1 MHRYIPMEKVIFR
14 NNSLIGLTHLLSV
27 NESRYNYDIIK
38 PSKNSS
44 FTTKMKFLESCNNVV
59 YLNDISNINNVCD
72 VLNDIME
79 SLEPHRYERS
89 IVESFINNSI
99 IPKLKDFNSFYS
111 RLDKSVFGE
120 CTNSINDTISI
131 YTECDRILNNNKKL
145 CKRFNI
151 NKFLRENIT
160 NKTVKDPKDIVFS
173 LCEMIDTYNIS
184 PKKKY
189 HIALENI
196 QYSLYNSP
204 VNTKNVVKYITDYFL
219 LRESIIPDDIMMDYI
234 MVVNN
239 NEFIEPSELSKLKFV
254 KNDERKMY
262 LEKIKYIRNNKIDNN
277 KTGILLD
284 YLESINTEEQALFYI
299 KNVYNTIITDSTMT
313 DNDKDILKK
322 SIYMIPLIS
331 GIDKLFLDYEINK
344 LDGTLLSTRDLIETV
359 DFINESVPY
368 NDDINIVCSNFNDI
382 IEEFKRDQDKSP
394 KKFIKLLS
402 NVNPDDSFMVDIIIK
417 NIPELLYIIRYTYV
431 MSTSVQSID
440 PILQE
445 LLYFIDRIIRNN
457 PEPERYTELLRI
469 LNKEKQ
475 SIKIDL
481 DSEIESK
488 TEQYVFILNKCINN
502 IKTYMN
508 CTEDIPYNESCLNEF
523 ESDELS
529 FEEGVLLIETLS
541 CGMNNINNL
550 NKEELLSSI
559 SDNIRLF
566 TTDTDNLRGLSNVL
580 MVSNTIDK
588 SRYEDI
594 LIQRKEYPDCDTIER
609 SIIANEMYYI
619 NNYKKPDFDIVT
631 ESLLSIEATN
641 ILIESFFENGEEIV
655 EEAFGKNKNIN
666 NNKKNNMKKK
676 NVININT
683 IKLAFKAFE
692 AKLKKFGTKVQTL
705 WKNIDIRSSAIMASI
720 QKSLKSDRREAIIK
734 GRIIPSMSQCI
745 KYVIAIA
752 GTSAVGSLFGAP
764 YLGVITAVGI
774 FASNKLLN
782 DRERIL
788 IYEEIDTE
796 LKVLE
801 KEIELA
807 LQDGNTEKYRFL
819 LTYQK
824 KLQREKLRIKYGKVP
839 IGRKIPV

>member
-1 MHRYIPMEKVIFR
+1 MYRYIPMRKVTFR
-14 NNSLIGLTHLLSV
+14 EYSLSGVTNLLSL
-27 NESRYNYDIIK
+27 NESQYSYTHIQ

-44 FTTKMKFLESCNNVV
+44 FDIKKKFLESCNNSI
-59 YLNDISNINNVCD
+59 YLNDTSNIDNVCR
-72 VLNDIME
+72 VINNIME
-79 SLEPHRYERS
+79 SATENQKN
-89 IVESFINNSI
+89 IITNFITSDI
-99 IPKLKDFNSFYS
+99 IPKLKDFKSFYS
-111 RLDKSVFGE
+111 RLDKSLLSESV
-120 CTNSINDTISI
+120 TNSINDTISI
-131 YTECDRILNNNKKL
+131 YTECDRVLNNDRKL
-145 CKRFNI
+145 SKRFNI
-151 NKFLRENIT
+151 NKFLRENVSR
-160 NKTVKDPKDIVFS
+160 KSPKEIVFS

-189 HIALENI
+189 HIALENV
-196 QYSLYNSP
+196 QYSIYNNTPFKSDNI
-204 VNTKNVVKYITDYFL
+204 VNYITDYFL
-219 LRESIIPDDIMMDYI
+219 LRESIIPDDIMMDYTT
-234 MVVNN
+234 VARNN
-239 NEFIEPSELSKLKFV
+239 QFIEPSELSRLKFI
-254 KNDERKMY
+254 KNDERNHY
-262 LEKIKYIRNNKIDNN
+262 LDKIKYLRNNKINNN
-277 KTGILLD
+277 KTGELLD
-284 YLESINTEEQALFYI
+284 YIETINTEEQASFYI
-299 KNVYNTIITDSTMT
+299 KNVYNAIITDNTLS
-313 DNDKDILKK
+313 DNDKNILKN
-322 SIYMIPLIS
+322 SIYMIPLVS
-331 GIDKLFLDYEINK
+331 SVDKLFLDYEIKKIN
-344 LDGTLLSTRDLIETV
+344 GSLLSTRDLIETV
-359 DFINESVPY
+359 NFINESISY
-368 NDDINIVCSNFNDI
+368 DNIETNIVCSNFKDT

-402 NVNPDDSFMVDIIIK
+402 NINPDDSFIVDIIIK
-417 NIPELLYIIRYTYV
+417 NLPELLCIIKYTYV
-431 MSTSVQSID
+431 MSTSIQSIE

-445 LLYFIDRIIRNN
+445 LLYFIDRIIRRD
-457 PEPERYTELLRI
+457 PEPEQNTELLRI
-469 LNKEKQ
+469 LDKEKQ

-488 TEQYVFILNKCINN
+488 TEQYVFILDKCISN
-502 IKTYMN
+502 IKNYMN

-529 FEEGVLLIETLS
+529 FEEGVVLIETLS
-541 CGMNNINNL
+541 CGMDSINNL

-566 TTDTDNLRGLSNVL
+566 TTDSDNLRGLSNTL
-580 MVSNTIDK
+580 MISNTIDK
-588 SRYEDI
+588 SKYEDI
-594 LIQRKEYPDCDTIER
+594 LIQRRGCPDCDTIER

-619 NNYKKPDFDIVT
+619 SNYKKSDFDIVT

-641 ILIESFFENGEEIV
+641 ILIESFFEDGEEIV
-655 EEAFGKNKNIN
+655 KETFDKNKNIN
-666 NNKKNNMKKK
+666 NKKPIKKK
-676 NVININT
+676 NSININT

-692 AKLKKFGTKVQTL
+692 GKVKKLSTKIQSI
-705 WKNIDIRSSAIMASI
+705 WKNIDVQSNTIMANI

-745 KYVIAIA
+745 KYIIAIA
-752 GTSAVGSLFGAP
+752 STSAVGSFFGAP

-782 DRERIL
+782 ERERIL

-807 LQDGNTEKYRFL
+807 LQDGDTKKYRFL